1 MAADSLILCYHAVSD
16 EWPERFAVST
26 GQLGEQVEHL
36 LGRGYRPVTFSE
48 AVSGTVPRALAVT
61 FDDAFRSVPERALPV
76 LSDLGVPATVFVS
89 TGLVDGPLHIGY
101 EQWLDTPHRD
111 ELVAASW
118 DQLASL
124 IEAGWE
130 IGSHTRSHPY
140 LTELDDESLQPR
152 AARIT
157 RGVARSA
164 GASLRDARLPLRG
177 RGRPRRRRRT
187 IGGLR
192 RRGDDIRLLSLR
204 PRSSAAASRRRLP
217 SQHPGAFQAEGEAQA
232 SCGDG
237 LKARSRDPPRVQ
249 FAFRARAAMI
259 TS

>member
-1 MAADSLILCYHAVSD
+1 VAAGSLILCYHAVSD

-26 GQLGEQVEHL
+26 GQLAEQVEHL
-36 LGRGYRPVTFSE
+36 LGRGYRPATFTE
-48 AVSGTVPRALAVT
+48 AVAGTVPRALAVT

-89 TGLVDGPLHIGY
+89 TSLVDVPLHIGY

-140 LTELDDESLQPR
+140 LTRLDDESLRDELRESR
-152 AARIT
+152 AELQDRLGRPCPTLAYPYADVDAR
-157 RGVARSA
+157 VVDAARSA
-164 GASLRDARLPLRG
+164 GYAAAATIFGCFHAARDPLRQ
-177 RGRPRRRRRT
+177 PRVVVYRHN
-187 IGGLR
+187 
-192 RRGDDIRLLSLR
+192 
-204 PRSSAAASRRRLP
+204 
-217 SQHPGAFQAEGEAQA
+217 SQARFM
-232 SCGDG
+232 
-237 LKARSRDPPRVQ
+237 LKARPRLHGVLASRPI
-249 FAFRARAAMI
+249 RAMRRSVRAVG
-259 TS
+259 SL

>member
-1 MAADSLILCYHAVSD
+1 VASDSLILCYHAVSD

-36 LGRGYRPVTFSE
+36 LGRGYRPATFGE
-48 AVSGTVPRALAVT
+48 AVSGTVRRALAVT

-76 LSDLGVPATVFVS
+76 LSSLGVPATVFVS
-89 TGLVDGPLHIGY
+89 TSLVDGPLHIGY

-140 LTELDDESLQPR
+140 LTRLDDESLHRELGESR
-152 AARIT
+152 AELAHRLGRPCRTLAYPYADVDAR
-157 RGVARSA
+157 VVDAARSA
-164 GASLRDARLPLRG
+164 GYAAAATIFGCFHAARDPLRQ
-177 RGRPRRRRRT
+177 PRVVVYRHNSPAR
-187 IGGLR
+187 
-192 RRGDDIRLLSLR
+192 
-204 PRSSAAASRRRLP
+204 
-217 SQHPGAFQAEGEAQA
+217 FK
-232 SCGDG
+232 
-237 LKARSRDPPRVQ
+237 LKARPRVH
-249 FAFRARAAMI
+249 AVIASRPVLAIRRSLGTAD
-259 TS
+259 SL

>member
-48 AVSGTVPRALAVT
+48 AVSGTTPRALAVT

-140 LTELDDESLQPR
+140 LTRARRRVAEPR

-157 RGVARSA
+157 RGVARPP
-164 GASLRDARLPLRG
+164 GASLRG
-177 RGRPRRRRRT
+177 RSPTPTRTWTPASSMPHDRRDTPPRRRY
-187 IGGLR
+187 
-192 RRGDDIRLLSLR
+192 
-204 PRSSAAASRRRLP
+204 SAAFTPPAILCGSLASSSTVTTARRV
-217 SQHPGAFQAEGEAQA
+217 SG
-232 SCGDG
+232 
-237 LKARSRDPPRVQ
+237 
-249 FAFRARAAMI
+249 
-259 TS
+259 

>member
-48 AVSGTVPRALAVT
+48 AVSGTAPRALAVT

-89 TGLVDGPLHIGY
+89 SSLVDVPLHIGY

-118 DQLASL
+118 DQLATL

-130 IGSHTRSHPY
+130 IGSHARSHPY
-140 LTELDDESLQPR
+140 LTRLDDESLRRELGESR
-152 AARIT
+152 AELQDRLRRPCATLAYPYADVDAR
-157 RGVARSA
+157 VVDAARSA
-164 GASLRDARLPLRG
+164 GYAAAATIFGCFHSARDPLRQ
-177 RGRPRRRRRT
+177 PRVVVYRHNTLARFR
-187 IGGLR
+187 
-192 RRGDDIRLLSLR
+192 
-204 PRSSAAASRRRLP
+204 
-217 SQHPGAFQAEGEAQA
+217 
-232 SCGDG
+232 
-237 LKARSRDPPRVQ
+237 LKARPRLH
-249 FAFRARAAMI
+249 AAMA
-259 TS
+259 SRPVRAVRRGFSSPSGRAPR